1 MWHGLKPL
9 KLNTGDKWLP
19 CCWECN
25 FHENRQVKWS
35 HKIYLCTRT
44 RSVDPCNNAYCM
56 QPSFTELA
64 LCTPCSRLW
73 QRECARPLWRVLRDG
88 ASVALCAVAAKSVP
102 THFITSLFLSFSLP
116 LSLRSILECH
126 RQASRHFC
134 IYFLLLFIH
143 GLAQQ
148 QQSWG
153 KSISHTT
160 SAPLKCLIIFF
171 HGSLWDGGG
180 GLWNIYKT
188 WLGWEQENG
197 NKWMNSTEAFNVT

>member
-1 MWHGLKPL
+1 MG
-9 KLNTGDKWLP
+9 
-19 CCWECN
+19 
-25 FHENRQVKWS
+25 
-35 HKIYLCTRT
+35 
-44 RSVDPCNNAYCM
+44 PCNNGYGM
-56 QPSFTELA
+56 HPSFTQLA

-73 QRECARPLWRVLRDG
+73 QRKCGRPLWRVLREG
-88 ASVALCAVAAKSVP
+88 ARVALCAAVAKSVL

-153 KSISHTT
+153 KCISHTT
-160 SAPLKCLIIFF
+160 SAPLKYLIIFF
-171 HGSLWDGGG
+171 HGSLLERGVK
-180 GLWNIYKT
+180 KT
-188 WLGWEQENG
+188 RTFKKKKNLARLRTGKRKQVNELH
-197 NKWMNSTEAFNVT
+197 STI

>member
-1 MWHGLKPL
+1 
-9 KLNTGDKWLP
+9 
-19 CCWECN
+19 
-25 FHENRQVKWS
+25 
-35 HKIYLCTRT
+35 
-44 RSVDPCNNAYCM
+44 M

-73 QRECARPLWRVLRDG
+73 QRKCARALWRVLREG
-88 ASVALCAVAAKSVP
+88 ASVALCAVAARSVP

-160 SAPLKCLIIFF
+160 SAPLKCLIILF
-171 HGSLWDGGG
+171 HGSLWDGGWG
-180 GLWNIYKT
+180 DFGTFTKLSSVENRKMGTSERTPLKHLTSKGENMSGDFTPFLKIKNFTPISFRT
-188 WLGWEQENG
+188 WAVLNL
-197 NKWMNSTEAFNVT
+197 